1 MDIRCFES
9 CSANNKRD
17 APSGRLSY
25 CILQDAAV
33 RQLAAQVRR
42 VAVKDNTGHTGVFRR
57 LNVGRGVVDEQA
69 ILRLQTEL
77 LEKRLI
83 DGVLRL
89 QQVVVRGDKRT
100 AEVLAAGNVVP
111 VGVLALLSRYRS

>member
-1 MDIRCFES
+1 MLRVLIRKH
-9 CSANNKRD
+9 KRG

-42 VAVKDNTGHTGVFRR
+42 VAVKDNTGHTGIFRR
-57 LNVGRGVVDEQA
+57 LNVGRGIVDEQA

-77 LEKRLI
+77 PEKRLI

-89 QQVVVRGDKRT
+89 QQAVVRGDERT

-111 VGVLALLSRYRS
+111 VGVWRVLALLSRYRS